1 MSNTIDPTKTYRT
14 RDGREVRIY
23 AVDGKPGTPNQVH
36 GAILDE
42 GEWFVKAWFADGMYS
57 VSPGA
62 LDLIEVKP
70 KHVRWVNVYADD
82 AAAYRSRTGADI
94 AGGGSNRI
102 ACIRIEFEEGEGL

>member
-1 MSNTIDPTKTYRT
+1 MIDPAKTYRT

-36 GAILDE
+36 GAILDD

-57 VSPGA
+57 VSPGD
-62 LDLIEVKP
+62 LDLIECKK
-70 KHVRWVNVYADD
+70 KHVGWVNVYPGGLLGDAHKTKGEADQVG
-82 AAAYRSRTGADI
+82 RT
-94 AGGGSNRI
+94 RI